1 MPLNSLVVFLFF
13 TLSPNKLFHGDTL
26 SPNILKLL
34 FFIRFQ
40 KMSVQAGSRTLLT
53 SLSEVMRVGMKK
65 SQHTF
70 AVRRKVLELWRKPN
84 CEEMKVPTTFL
95 IRNQNRDNTQFVA
108 VAAAGMIS
116 LVSISAEEAA
126 AEENIEVVVDTNA
139 EEKAAKAEAA
149 RVEIEKAVAA
159 AEAKVEA
166 EKAAALE
173 AAALEAAAIEAARLA
188 AEETLAIEAAK
199 KAAEAAAAAEA
210 ARLEAE
216 AALARESWEKCKI
229 AALVVFISWL
239 VFLKTSS

>member
-173 AAALEAAAIEAARLA
+173 AEKAAALEAARLA
-188 AEETLAIEAAK
+188 AEESLAIEAAK

>member
-1 MPLNSLVVFLFF
+1 MPLKFLVVFLFF

-139 EEKAAKAEAA
+139 EEKAAEAEAA

-173 AAALEAAAIEAARLA
+173 AEKAAALEAARLA
-188 AEETLAIEAAK
+188 AEESLAIEAAK